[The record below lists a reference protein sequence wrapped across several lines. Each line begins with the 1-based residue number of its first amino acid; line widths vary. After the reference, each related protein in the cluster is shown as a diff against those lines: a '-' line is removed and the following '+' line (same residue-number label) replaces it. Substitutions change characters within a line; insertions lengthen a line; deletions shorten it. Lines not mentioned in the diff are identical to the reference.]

1 MNENDISAI
10 CDILMDADAITCTIE
25 SYEPVYNLYDNKAL
39 YHIPYGYYVKVD
51 YNKLA
56 KAIYEAGYRKLKG
69 ENNDD

>member
-10 CDILMDADAITCTIE
+10 CDVLMDADAITCTIE
-25 SYEPVYNLYDNKAL
+25 PYEPVLYHDKAM
-39 YHIPYGYYVKVD
+39 YHIPSGYYIKVD
-51 YNKLA
+51 FNKLA

>member
-1 MNENDISAI
+1 MHENNISDI
-10 CDILMDADAITCTIE
+10 CDILIASNAVTCTIE
-25 SYEPVYNLYDNKAL
+25 SYEPVHNLYDNKAL

-69 ENNDD
+69 GNNV